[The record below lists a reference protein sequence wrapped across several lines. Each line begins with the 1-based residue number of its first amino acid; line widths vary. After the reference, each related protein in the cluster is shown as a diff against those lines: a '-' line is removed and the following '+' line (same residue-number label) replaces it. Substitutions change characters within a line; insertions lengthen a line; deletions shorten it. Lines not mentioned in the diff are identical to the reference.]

1 MASTIGSLTNG
12 SIIKIKE
19 NGILVDFIKTDNY
32 RKSEEWVGPDAPEP
46 QTLSFG
52 LIVRKDAYSGPFQ
65 PGQAINV
72 CESYYNKIDSTIRKH
87 IPTNLTDS
95 SLSDDGDYGYDYNG
109 SFALT
114 TSDLG
119 GYFGAYAN
127 RACYFNGQQVEWW
140 TGTNRSGWSSY
151 YYVTTSGST
160 DDSSSAVGYAR
171 PAFLLPIELYVTSN
185 GTVATGSPP
194 TNPASITTSETS
206 VMAGTQI
213 VVSWG
218 ASLDSDLAGYIL
230 ERSENEQEPWEQ
242 VYSGGYSTT
251 SYTDTAPARSENVS
265 TIRYRVKAYDAEGLE
280 SNYVTGNVITVINN
294 VAPSAPG
301 SISASNV
308 VANGSATITWT
319 AATDTDGT
327 IASYT
332 VERKIDGNS
341 FTQIYNGTALTT
353 TDTINE
359 EWGTVQYR
367 VKATDNDGGVSDYTT
382 STTYTVNSGFLI
394 LNGPDF
400 SMGNK
405 TAPFNFEFSISTS
418 DSTTVN
424 DITAIVTLDNVQIY
438 SDTPNTGETVS
449 IPIDTRLLGTGSHV
463 VNVTVSKTDYLGVSY
478 SYTFTI
484 PSFEISDE
492 GIAQQFQNSQGVSI
506 FPVTLARYVI
516 GKNGQDVNTLIGDG
530 LKIKSGYYTG
540 TGTFGSTNLNSLTF
554 DFVPKFLM
562 ITNRNNAG
570 FCPLMVYGQPGTYCQ
585 VGSTTGYLTTT
596 WGNDSGKTVK
606 WYGTSAELQL
616 NNSGQHYVYVAIG

>member
-1 MASTIGSLTNG
+1 MASTIGSLTVG
-12 SIIKIKE
+12 STVKIKE
-19 NGILVDFIKTDNY
+19 SGRLVDF
-32 RKSEEWVGPDAPEP
+32 
-46 QTLSFG
+46 
-52 LIVRKDAYSGPFQ
+52 LIVQHNVTAESPTTFRGSKLVRKDIHSTQVFSYSNPAKYRTSSIRSWLNGTYANYLDSALRAKMPYIYSYSSSNLDKICLPGGGETYFNTNAKRIAYFNNEATGWW
-65 PGQAINV
+65 V
-72 CESYYNKIDSTIRKH
+72 
-87 IPTNLTDS
+87 
-95 SLSDDGDYGYDYNG
+95 LSDR
-109 SFALT
+109 S
-114 TSDLG
+114 TSN
-119 GYFGAYAN
+119 YTRYI
-127 RACYFNGQQVEWW
+127 
-140 TGTNRSGWSSY
+140 
-151 YYVTTSGST
+151 TTSGT
-160 DDSSSAVGYAR
+160 FDDTAASYTFVGAR
-171 PAFLLPIELYVTSN
+171 PCFLLPSTMYVTSS
-185 GTVATGSPP
+185 GQVAIGSPP
-194 TNPASITTSETS
+194 QNIASISTTASDSIAAGESITISWTPTS
-206 VMAGTQI
+206 
-213 VVSWG
+213 
-218 ASLDSDLAGYIL
+218 DSDGDLTGYIL
-230 ERSENEQEPWEQ
+230 ERSENESEPWEQ
-242 VYSGGYSTT
+242 IYTGAYTT
-251 SYTDTAPARSENVS
+251 VNYTDTAPAKSENVS

-280 SNYVTGNVITVINN
+280 SNYTTSSAITVINN

-327 IASYT
+327 ISSYT
-332 VERKIDGNS
+332 LERKVDGNE

-353 TDTINE
+353 TDTISD

-424 DITAIVTLDNVQIY
+424 DITAVVTLDNVQIY

-540 TGTFGSTNLNSLTF
+540 TGTFGSANLNSLTF

>member
-1 MASTIGSLTNG
+1 MATTLGSLALG
-12 SIIKIKE
+12 STVKIKE
-19 NGILVDFIKTDNY
+19 SGRLVDF
-32 RKSEEWVGPDAPEP
+32 
-46 QTLSFG
+46 
-52 LIVRKDAYSGPFQ
+52 LIVQQNAAAESPSTFRGSALVRKEIHSTQIFSYGNPAKYKNSLIRDWLNSTYINYLDSKLRAKMPYSYYSSDYDKICLPTG
-65 PGQAINV
+65 G
-72 CESYYNKIDSTIRKH
+72 ESYFNSNARRIAYFNNVATGWWI
-87 IPTNLTDS
+87 
-95 SLSDDGDYGYDYNG
+95 LSDRSTSNYTDYITP
-109 SFALT
+109 S
-114 TSDLG
+114 
-119 GYFGAYAN
+119 
-127 RACYFNGQQVEWW
+127 
-140 TGTNRSGWSSY
+140 GTFDDTAASY
-151 YYVTTSGST
+151 T
-160 DDSSSAVGYAR
+160 DVGAR
-171 PAFLLPIELYVTSN
+171 PCFLLPSTMYVTSS
-185 GTVATGSPP
+185 GQVASGSPP
-194 TNPASITTSETS
+194 QNIASISTTASDSIAAGESITISWTPTS
-206 VMAGTQI
+206 
-213 VVSWG
+213 
-218 ASLDSDLAGYIL
+218 DSDGDLTGYIL
-230 ERSENEQEPWEQ
+230 ERSENESEPWEQ
-242 VYSGGYSTT
+242 IYTGAYTT
-251 SYTDTAPARSENVS
+251 VNYTDTAPAKSENVN

-280 SNYVTGNVITVINN
+280 SNYTTSSAITVINN
-294 VAPSAPG
+294 IAPTAPG

-319 AATDTDGT
+319 AATDSDGT

-332 VERKIDGNS
+332 VERKIDGSS

-353 TDTINE
+353 TDTISE

-367 VKATDNDGGVSDYTT
+367 VMATDNDGGVSDYAT

-405 TAPFNFEFSISTS
+405 TTPFNFEFSISTS

-438 SDTPNTGETVS
+438 SDTPNTEQTVS

-463 VNVTVSKTDYLGVSY
+463 INVTVSKTDYLGVSY

-484 PSFEISDE
+484 PYFEISDE

-554 DFVPKFLM
+554 EFVPKFL
-562 ITNRNNAG
+562 IVTNRSNAG
-570 FCPLMVYGQPGTYCQ
+570 FCPLMVYGQPGAYCQ

-616 NNSGQHYVYVAIG
+616 NNSGQYYVYVAIG